1 MYKVYQLL
9 LTAVIMFLA
18 IPCLAQQKIRD
29 VFLQMPDS
37 LLPYLTENN
46 RLDFLDFMDSNMKA
60 EVHNELG
67 GKSEMLSLT
76 DELLALQLSHSLKV
90 VMRLVPVVEAVDS
103 CQQVVCMITTYGTD
117 APESKIDVYSVK
129 WNPIDVSSHLS
140 LPNGPYTA
148 EFKEATYP
156 YVGLTL
162 RKVNALDPI
171 AFEEQK
177 EELPWLKYIEWK
189 P

>member
-1 MYKVYQLL
+1 M
-9 LTAVIMFLA
+9 AVIMFFA
-18 IPCLAQQKIRD
+18 IPCDAQQKIRD

-46 RLDFLDFMDSNMKA
+46 RLDFFDFMDSNMKA

-76 DELLALQLSHSLKV
+76 DESLTLQLSHSLKV

-117 APESKIDVYSVK
+117 APESKIEAYSVK
-129 WNPIDVSSHLS
+129 WNPVDVSDHLS
-140 LPNGPYTA
+140 LPEGPYTA
-148 EFKEATYP
+148 EFKKAPYP
-156 YVGLTL
+156 SVGLSL